1 MSEPKLLKDIICEM
15 AMDKDDAIG
24 KTIVKC
30 PFIQAEL
37 ISKGLLSLDDL
48 SDNEINNL
56 VEHTHLNDWIDNQDV
71 METLHISPRTLQTL
85 RSNGTLPF
93 SRINGKIYYRRQD
106 IRKILADNY
115 VMYKIR
121 NEYGK
126 SKQ

>member
-71 METLHISPRTLQTL
+71 METLHISPRTLSVLTEL
-85 RSNGTLPF
+85 YLFLVSTAKSIIAVRIYRKYLPT
-93 SRINGKIYYRRQD
+93 I
-106 IRKILADNY
+106 
-115 VMYKIR
+115 M
-121 NEYGK
+121 
-126 SKQ
+126 

>member
-15 AMDKDDAIG
+15 AMDKDDAVG

-48 SDNEINNL
+48 SDNENNNL
-56 VEHTHLNDWIDNQDV
+56 VEQTHLNDWIDNQDV

-106 IRKILADNY
+106 IQKILADNY

-121 NEYGK
+121 NVYGK
-126 SKQ
+126 SK

>member
-1 MSEPKLLKDIICEM
+1 M
-15 AMDKDDAIG
+15 AMDKDDAVG

-106 IRKILADNY
+106 IQKILADNY